1 MLVFSAIA
9 LVAIGSTS
17 VSASNYATYNLL
29 SYDRAAGRLVF
40 PPATLAQR
48 EIILS
53 NVKNALTAWASYDSK
68 IAHYN
73 LAADSFPIVKNLCEN
88 IDTVT
93 DEGLHLG
100 ITDAFAMARGR
111 HTRLTN
117 MAPYDCFHTTTEDYS
132 KIQAGDE
139 LLAINGLSFV
149 DWFKQNKFKS
159 GFGAN
164 DIGGQR
170 TGLGFL
176 TTIYGEKNHLPNE
189 DSITFQFK
197 PHASPQTSY
206 TVNVPYVSIHDDECW
221 NLGGNLYKSITSIT
235 LPGTPET
242 SLPVNAEQSGH
253 NHESGTA
260 QLFLQ
265 GLHNG

>member
-117 MAPYDCFHTTTEDYS
+117 MAPYDCFHTTTEVEF
-132 KIQAGDE
+132 A
-139 LLAINGLSFV
+139 F
-149 DWFKQNKFKS
+149 
-159 GFGAN
+159 
-164 DIGGQR
+164 IGGSAD
-170 TGLGFL
+170 
-176 TTIYGEKNHLPNE
+176 IIN
-189 DSITFQFK
+189 K
-197 PHASPQTSY
+197 PTVVVTS
-206 TVNVPYVSIHDDECW
+206 
-221 NLGGNLYKSITSIT
+221 TS
-235 LPGTPET
+235 T
-242 SLPVNAEQSGH
+242 SSKLRS
-253 NHESGTA
+253 
-260 QLFLQ
+260 LLRQ
-265 GLHNG
+265 GLLQDPSWR